1 MTMSALSDF
10 LESAMLQSIF
20 NGVSFTEPDTWV
32 SLYTDDPG
40 DDDSGTEVSGG
51 AYARVRVYVQAGGSP
66 DWNTAVVD
74 GIGYLVDNEEDITF
88 PTATV
93 AWGTVT
99 HFGIHDAATV
109 GNLLFHGV
117 LDASQVVGIG
127 GIFKFLA
134 GDLNLRLE

>member
-1 MTMSALSDF
+1 MSALSDY
-10 LESAMLQSIF
+10 LESDLLDEVF
-20 NGVSFTEPDTWV
+20 NGVAFTAPDTWV
-32 SLYTDDPG
+32 SLYTTDPT
-40 DDDSGTEVSGG
+40 DADSGTEVSGG
-51 AYARVRVYVQAGGSP
+51 AYARQRVYANGGGSP
-66 DWNTAVVD
+66 DWELAVVD
-74 GIGYLVDNEEDITF
+74 GIGYLVENSDDIVF

-99 HFGIHDAATV
+99 HFGVHDAITA

-134 GDLNLRLE
+134 ADLDFRLE